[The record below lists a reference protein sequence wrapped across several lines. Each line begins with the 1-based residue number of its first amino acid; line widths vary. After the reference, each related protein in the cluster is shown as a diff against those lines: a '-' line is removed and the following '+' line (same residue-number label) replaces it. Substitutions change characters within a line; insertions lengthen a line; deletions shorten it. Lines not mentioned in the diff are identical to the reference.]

1 MACPTRRALA
11 IYLRRAIHRCS
22 LCSRK
27 DPAMVAAG
35 EQT

>member
-11 IYLRRAIHRCS
+11 IDLRRVIHRFS

-27 DPAMVAAG
+27 DPTMIAAG
-35 EQT
+35 EKT